1 MIITAKAIIAN
12 DEANNFYENSAIF
25 IKDNL
30 IKDIGK
36 TEDIIKKYPNE
47 EVIDKSDKLVMPGLI
62 CAHSHIYSSYAR
74 GMAASKPTDNFFHV
88 LENLWWALD
97 KQLKL
102 EDVKINGL
110 VTYMESIQNGV
121 TTIIDHH
128 AGPNSIEGSLFTL
141 AEAAKEVGM
150 RASLC
155 YELSDRDGMEKRDQ
169 GIKENIA
176 WIKQAQKE
184 DDMLSG
190 LFGIHASFTVSD
202 ETLDKAREA
211 MEGVYDGYHVHVAE
225 GIEDQ
230 WETIRKHGKRVVE
243 RLEDFDIF
251 SDHTLSVHNVHV
263 NEREMDILKHQNAM
277 AVFNPE
283 SNMNNAVGC
292 PPILRML
299 EKGILVGLG
308 TDAYTNDMFESMKVS
323 NILLAHNACDPTK
336 GFAETLQL
344 QFQNNPK
351 IMDRYLER
359 KVGRIEEGAYADII
373 TIDYDPHTPLNA
385 NNWGGHALFG
395 LTGRLVN
402 DSIINGEFVMKDK
415 IIVKVDQAK
424 IHAESRQRAKEI
436 WPNI

>member
-1 MIITAKAIIAN
+1 
-12 DEANNFYENSAIF
+12 
-25 IKDNL
+25 
-30 IKDIGK
+30 
-36 TEDIIKKYPNE
+36 
-47 EVIDKSDKLVMPGLI
+47 
-62 CAHSHIYSSYAR
+62 
-74 GMAASKPTDNFFHV
+74 
-88 LENLWWALD
+88 
-97 KQLKL
+97 
-102 EDVKINGL
+102 
-110 VTYMESIQNGV
+110 
-121 TTIIDHH
+121 
-128 AGPNSIEGSLFTL
+128 
-141 AEAAKEVGM
+141 
-150 RASLC
+150 
-155 YELSDRDGMEKRDQ
+155 
-169 GIKENIA
+169 
-176 WIKQAQKE
+176 
-184 DDMLSG
+184 MLSG

-263 NEREMDILKHQNAM
+263 NEREMDILKHHNAM

-344 QFQNNPK
+344 QFQNNPI